1 MFDYATILDMD
12 CQGHGE
18 VYSMLHER
26 LIEALGSDA
35 VKTAPED
42 LAVYSFDAYTDGGKP
57 SAVVLP
63 TSTNDVSTI
72 VKIAR
77 DCDEPIVARGA
88 GTGLCGGAVPVAGG
102 IIVSFARMNRILELD
117 VRKRRARVQ
126 PGLINLDL
134 SRHVAASGLFYA
146 PDPSSQS
153 ISTIGGNIATNAG
166 GPHCLSYGTT
176 VNHVSALEVVD
187 DRGEVFTTSIDDP
200 GYDLTAALVGSEGTL
215 GTVTSAWLRLV
226 ALPEAVR
233 VWVAAFGD
241 VDSASEA
248 VSAIIGAGI
257 LPTALEMMD
266 AVITQAVEAAFGAG
280 YPTDAGAILLVEHAG
295 LEEDVDAAE
304 AAIYAIVM
312 QHGAKSWRSARTQAE
327 RDALWAGR
335 KGAAGAT
342 GRIAPNYYTQDV
354 CVPRSKLPQALRA
367 VESAASANGVT
378 VGNVFHAG
386 DGNLHPLLMYDRRDR
401 KQVAAVIETGNAIL
415 HSAIELG
422 GTISGE
428 HGVGWEKREAM
439 TRVYS
444 TGDLATM
451 GRVRDVFDP
460 ARMLNPE
467 KIFPRG
473 AQCSEVVPP

>member
-1 MFDYATILDMD
+1 M
-12 CQGHGE
+12 
-18 VYSMLHER
+18 MLRER
-26 LIEALGSDA
+26 LIDALGSDG
-35 VKTAPED
+35 VKTATED
-42 LAVYSFDAYTDGGKP
+42 LAVYAFDAYTDGGTP

-63 TSTNDVSTI
+63 QTTRDVSAV

-77 DCDEPIVARGA
+77 DCGEPIVARGA
-88 GTGLCGGAVPVAGG
+88 GTGLCGGAVPTVGG
-102 IIVSFARMNRILELD
+102 VVLSFARMNRVLEFD
-117 VRKRRARVQ
+117 ERNRRARVQ

-134 SRHVAASGLFYA
+134 SRHVAPAGLFYA
-146 PDPSSQS
+146 PDPSSQK

-176 VNHVSALEVVD
+176 VNHVLALEVVD
-187 DRGEVFTTSIDDP
+187 DSGEVFATSVDDA

-215 GTVTSAWLRLV
+215 GIVTAAWLRLMTV
-226 ALPEAVR
+226 PESVR
-233 VWVAAFGD
+233 VGVAAFGD
-241 VDSASEA
+241 IDSASEA
-248 VSAIIGAGI
+248 VSAIVAAGI

-266 AVITQAVEAAFGAG
+266 AVITQAVEAAFHAG
-280 YPTDAGAILLVEHAG
+280 YPTDAAALLLVEIAG
-295 LEEDVDAAE
+295 FEEDVEASE
-304 AAIYAIVM
+304 AAIRAIVIG
-312 QHGAKSWRSARTQAE
+312 HGARSWRSARNRAE

-367 VESAASANGVT
+367 VEAASNANGIT

-401 KQVAAVIETGNAIL
+401 RQVAAVVETGNAIL
-415 HSAIELG
+415 QCAIDLG

-428 HGVGWEKREAM
+428 HGIGWEKRDAM

-444 TGDLATM
+444 TADLATM
-451 GRVRDVFDP
+451 ARVRDVFDP
-460 ARMLNPE
+460 VRILNPE
-467 KIFPRG
+467 KIFPAG
-473 AQCSEVVPP
+473 ARCPEVVP